1 MREDSACER
10 LLAGSASGRGKK
22 PAGKRGNQAMSGEIV
37 RESGRN
43 FPARSELHSHS
54 ETACRRQTQEFAALA
69 GGMPLAALIGAR
81 AGV

>member
-1 MREDSACER
+1 
-10 LLAGSASGRGKK
+10 
-22 PAGKRGNQAMSGEIV
+22 MSGEIV

-54 ETACRRQTQEFAALA
+54 ETACRHQTQEFAALA

-81 AGV
+81 RRRVKTDSARGLEGRDARRSEG